1 MPTPAG
7 PEAAAVAATV
17 PAGILAAAAT
27 ADVVSSVTKGP
38 PPNAGYARSVQA
50 PASSP
55 QLTVTIRMHQ
65 HRICLCRPIAGSRR
79 HCGGSGRLGRL
90 DANWLA
96 SGQNSPRAS
105 QLPAA
110 AQPCLV
116 AQKIVAIS
124 SILASSSS
132 ALAGSVLPFVPPAPA
147 SLVASLK
154 SWCSCGYFSKCGGLK

>member
-1 MPTPAG
+1 MPTAAG

-65 HRICLCRPIAGSRR
+65 HRICLCR
-79 HCGGSGRLGRL
+79 GSGRLGRL